1 LGAGVSRGNKF
12 GNFGMML
19 SYLSLGIYDQKA
31 DGFSMDIG
39 YSKLLSSGL
48 GLGVSVLNLGH
59 MSKFY
64 QDRPELPITIVTGIS
79 KQVNLHRLKNNMY
92 FTSEYFTKELPMKF
106 KLGADIQWGQLN
118 FLAGYSIT
126 KFDAGFSVGVGI
138 KYGRFKLIYAT
149 RFGSQEIGEPKI
161 FSINYRML

>member
-1 LGAGVSRGNKF
+1 
-12 GNFGMML
+12 MML

-39 YSKLLSSGL
+39 YSRLLGNDF
-48 GLGVSVLNLGH
+48 GLGVSVLNLGY

-64 QDRPELPITIVTGIS
+64 QDRPELPFMIVAGIS
-79 KQVNLHRLKNNMY
+79 KQVDLYRLKNNLY
-92 FTSEYFTKELPMKF
+92 LTTEYFTKEMPMKF
-106 KLGADIQWGQLN
+106 KIGADMQWGQLN

-126 KFDAGFSVGVGI
+126 KFDAEFSVGGGF
-138 KYGRFKLIYAT
+138 KYGRFKVIYAT